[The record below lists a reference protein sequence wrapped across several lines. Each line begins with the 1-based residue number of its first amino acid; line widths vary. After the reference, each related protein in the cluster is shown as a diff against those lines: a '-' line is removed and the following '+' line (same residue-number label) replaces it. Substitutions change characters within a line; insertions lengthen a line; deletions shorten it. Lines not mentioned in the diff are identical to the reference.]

1 MVPSLFRVV
10 RSVQSAV
17 PPPLVCRFRLLFRV
31 GVSPVARRDRSDAQ
45 NCRCAA
51 PSGVACARVPVSA
64 SRVVALVPVT
74 RPSRPKTVCACR
86 ARSASR
92 GRATHTVP
100 PPRVQVPPAPLR
112 WSRLRACAR
121 PVRHCS
127 SCTRRSS
134 PGAARAVSS
143 RRTASAFP
151 QHRGVDLRFHQP
163 PHPRAPT
170 QCHRWRSLRSRLL
183 RHQLLAPPALPPPPL
198 PRRRCRCPH
207 LSPPAVRRV
216 RSVLRRSRCAVLRL
230 SHLTPHCCHAR
241 ALLRCALRRRSLR
254 SHRHRASGGP
264 GWMCSVSVWE
274 QPRWHYL
281 STKLM

>member
-1 MVPSLFRVV
+1 MGRAALCVVGGVCVPWFR
-10 RSVQSAV
+10 RSSASCALSSAV

-64 SRVVALVPVT
+64 SRVVALVPAPAPVT

-134 PGAARAVSS
+134 HVALRLARPAPFRLVVPLPLFPHTGVSIYGFCPGA
-143 RRTASAFP
+143 FP
-151 QHRGVDLRFHQP
+151 PGERE
-163 PHPRAPT
+163 
-170 QCHRWRSLRSRLL
+170 
-183 RHQLLAPPALPPPPL
+183 
-198 PRRRCRCPH
+198 
-207 LSPPAVRRV
+207 
-216 RSVLRRSRCAVLRL
+216 
-230 SHLTPHCCHAR
+230 R
-241 ALLRCALRRRSLR
+241 ALILGWERRGL
-254 SHRHRASGGP
+254 
-264 GWMCSVSVWE
+264 W
-274 QPRWHYL
+274 
-281 STKLM
+281 